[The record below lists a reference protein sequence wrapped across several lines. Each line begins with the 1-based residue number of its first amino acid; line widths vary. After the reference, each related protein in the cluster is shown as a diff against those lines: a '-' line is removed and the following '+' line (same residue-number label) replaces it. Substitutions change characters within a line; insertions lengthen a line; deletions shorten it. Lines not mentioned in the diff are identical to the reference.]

1 MHTFLQILS
10 ILIPVLFAITLHE
23 VGHGW
28 VAKQF
33 GDRTAET
40 QGRLTMNPIA
50 HIDPIGTVLLP
61 GFLLY
66 LASLGSGGLVFGW
79 AKPVPINPMNLG
91 SPKRDMFF
99 VAIAGPL
106 ANLLM
111 TCFWSIFFTVN
122 VYLFGDQ
129 HYIYPYLV
137 EMTKWGVL
145 INLLLMVFNLLP
157 IPPLDGGRV
166 LRSLV
171 NEKIGRIIDLIE
183 PYGFFIVVGLLFLG
197 VLQPIFTIVEF
208 LATVFI

>member
-1 MHTFLQILS
+1 MTMLLQILS

-33 GDRTAET
+33 GDRTAEI
-40 QGRLTMNPIA
+40 QGRLTLNPIR
-50 HIDPIGTVLLP
+50 HMDPIGTVLLP
-61 GFLLY
+61 GLLLY
-66 LASLGSGGLVFGW
+66 LGGLVFGW
-79 AKPVPINPMNLG
+79 AKPVPINPMNL
-91 SPKRDMFF
+91 SNPKRDMFF
-99 VAIAGPL
+99 VAIAGPV

-111 TCFWSIFFTVN
+111 TCFWSVFFTVN

-129 HYIYPYLV
+129 YYLYPYLDN
-137 EMTKWGVL
+137 MAYWGVR

-166 LRSLV
+166 LRSVV
-171 NEKIGRIIDLIE
+171 NEKIGRTIDQIE

-197 VLQPIFTIVEF
+197 ALQPIFKIVQSIATI
-208 LATVFI
+208 FI